1 MHEDFLGILER
12 STPIPKCLSGL
23 EQMGLRALDER
34 DAVSRYSRQDVLRIL
49 RLRAR
54 QVSAWERAGL
64 IETGESYS
72 FQDLVKLRKLRDL
85 RANCVSVASIR
96 ASVDAMQAVSGMSNP
111 LLEATASRRGSRVV
125 FRHSGAVM
133 EPIARQFVFDFDAP
147 APGELSVVANTN
159 AKPVA
164 LDGRVSALFLQA
176 VQLEESGRMDEAA
189 EAYEELLH
197 LDPHHAPSSINLGTI
212 CYNRRAFRR
221 AEELYRRATI
231 SDPGY
236 ALAFFDLGNVLDELE
251 RLPDA
256 IEAYRSAIRLVPKYA
271 DAHYNLALAY
281 ERTGERRRALRHWTL
296 YLKLDPVGPWANHA
310 RTQARKIL
318 SREKLTIVHRSPWV
332 SRRRPETRSAQASA
346 EHGPGLPA

>member
-1 MHEDFLGILER
+1 
-12 STPIPKCLSGL
+12 
-23 EQMGLRALDER
+23 MGRGPLDER

-54 QVSAWERAGL
+54 QIAAWERAGL
-64 IETGESYS
+64 VDSGESYS

-85 RANCVSVASIR
+85 RANRVSVANIR
-96 ASVDAMQAVSGMSNP
+96 ASVDAMQAVAGMSNP
-111 LLEATASRRGSRVV
+111 LLEASASRRGSRVV

-147 APGELSVVANTN
+147 FSSEPHPVANTSPN
-159 AKPVA
+159 PGA
-164 LDGRVSALFLQA
+164 LESRVNTLFLQA
-176 VQLEESGRMDEAA
+176 VQLEESGKIDEAA
-189 EAYEELLH
+189 EEYEQVLH

-231 SDPGY
+231 ADPGY

-251 RLPDA
+251 RLPEA
-256 IEAYRSAIRLVPKYA
+256 IEAYRGAIRLVPKYA

-281 ERTGERRRALRHWTL
+281 ERIGERRRALRHWTM

-310 RTQARKIL
+310 RTQAQKIL
-318 SREKLTIVHRSPWV
+318 SREKLTIVHRSPWIA
-332 SRRRPETRSAQASA
+332 RKQIDARATDSAI
-346 EHGPGLPA
+346 ERGPSLPA